1 MSPRPVHRPPTLRLP
16 AALAAAILGLT
27 PAAALAAEQVVFVS
41 GAFRRSIPVADLER
55 LARTGEAVGLLGDA
69 LRIGGQKP
77 ADIGRLLNRQV
88 PLPLVLTTR
97 LMSTRPGEAALERL
111 ARILYPLKAPR
122 VGVVALRSATIL
134 GIEAGNGTLSA
145 VGFLRA
151 YPNDDLAINLPA
163 LQSALEGLRSM
174 GTLVTSFLESDLG
187 SHLEATPPDGAPK
200 PPGSSP

>member
-1 MSPRPVHRPPTLRLP
+1 MSPRPAHRPPTLRL
-16 AALAAAILGLT
+16 AALLAAAAQGFS
-27 PAAALAAEQVVFVS
+27 PAAAMAAEQVVFVS

-69 LRIGGQKP
+69 LRIGGQNP
-77 ADIGRLLNRQV
+77 ADIGRLLNRKV
-88 PLPLVLTTR
+88 PLPLVQTMR

-111 ARILYPLKAPR
+111 ARILYPLRSPQ

-134 GIEAGNGTLSA
+134 GIQAGDGTLSA

-174 GTLVTSFLESDLG
+174 GNLVHSFLESDLG
-187 SHLEATPPDGAPK
+187 SHLEGTPPGGPQA
-200 PPGSSP
+200 SP